1 MRNFIAY
8 FTQFYTNETLLNFE
22 GKKPT
27 PTFQP
32 FPFSLSFN
40 CCSVSLFTFTLAQPR
55 KKEEKNPKNDA
66 KNCADFFSQL
76 IN

>member
-32 FPFSLSFN
+32 FPFSLFRFIAALFH
-40 CCSVSLFTFTLAQPR
+40 CLHSLWHSRGR
-55 KKEEKNPKNDA
+55 KKKKIR
-66 KNCADFFSQL
+66 KMMQKIVRIFFLS
-76 IN
+76 